1 MKKIL
6 LSMLLVWIFWGLT
19 SLASANTTSCKD
31 VQFSNGVTAC
41 VNINKISSTRRELQ
55 TTADNW
61 STSLLRCDIMT
72 PDSQLKSVSSCNGEF
87 TYDVSR
93 AGRIKLWI
101 RYNEVAPIDREGKP
115 DNTSEWTYP
124 QRVYDFDNEERVD
137 DNLTSNSNG
146 NLDNFYLTTDDT
158 TPSTSQYVDL
168 TVEARDSSDDRVT
181 DYTDRVKFGVY
192 YRSSSSS
199 IRTLTTSS
207 TYYTMS
213 SSYSN
218 GYDFTSS
225 NDGIKTFTNLI
236 KFNRNN
242 YDYKVRVYD
251 ENDTS
256 IYREITYYV
265 GSSTTSSN
273 GNLDNFYLTTDD
285 TTPSTSQYVDLTVEA
300 RDSSDD
306 TVTDYTDRVKF
317 GVYYRSSSSSTR
329 TLTTSSTYYTMS
341 SSYSNGYDFTSS
353 NNGIKTF
360 TNLIKFNRNNYDYK
374 VRVYDENDTSIYREI
389 TYYVG
394 SSNTSNVDGFTS
406 SELNTVQAIY
416 DARDNMISDLENQS
430 SRLRNSTRRQTM
442 WDNLKVAMQEIID
455 DDTNKT
461 YDNFDDFYTAWLD
474 RYRYTNSIK

>member
-1 MKKIL
+1 
-6 LSMLLVWIFWGLT
+6 
-19 SLASANTTSCKD
+19 
-31 VQFSNGVTAC
+31 
-41 VNINKISSTRRELQ
+41 
-55 TTADNW
+55 
-61 STSLLRCDIMT
+61 MT

-265 GSSTTSSN
+265 GSS
-273 GNLDNFYLTTDD
+273 
-285 TTPSTSQYVDLTVEA
+285 
-300 RDSSDD
+300 
-306 TVTDYTDRVKF
+306 
-317 GVYYRSSSSSTR
+317 
-329 TLTTSSTYYTMS
+329 
-341 SSYSNGYDFTSS
+341 
-353 NNGIKTF
+353 
-360 TNLIKFNRNNYDYK
+360 
-374 VRVYDENDTSIYREI
+374 
-389 TYYVG
+389 
-394 SSNTSNVDGFTS
+394 NTSNVDGFTS

-442 WDNLKVAMQEIID
+442 
-455 DDTNKT
+455 
-461 YDNFDDFYTAWLD
+461 
-474 RYRYTNSIK
+474 